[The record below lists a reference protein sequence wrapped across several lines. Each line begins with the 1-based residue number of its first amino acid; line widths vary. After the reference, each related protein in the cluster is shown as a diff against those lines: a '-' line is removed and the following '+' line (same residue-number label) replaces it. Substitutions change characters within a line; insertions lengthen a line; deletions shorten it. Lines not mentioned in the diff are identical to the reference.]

1 MFSPKRTVIFVNGRL
16 RSPKRLAALLRPDD
30 WLVAVDGG
38 LRHLRCLG
46 LAPRLLI
53 GDLDSVTED
62 EVRWAAENGAE
73 VRRYPRE
80 KDETDLELALAAGL
94 QTGSREIL
102 LAAALGGRL
111 DQTLGNL
118 GLLLRPDLDGLDVRL
133 EDGREEVF
141 LIRGRAEIQGRAGD
155 IVSLLPWNG
164 QAEGVATLALRYP
177 LRGETLYPDRTRGIS
192 NEMQGD
198 TAQVSLRAG
207 ILLCIH
213 TRKGLP
219 SQTLW
224 TRRGNK

>member
-1 MFSPKRTVIFVNGRL
+1 MLSAKRTVIFVNGRL

-30 WLVAVDGG
+30 WLIAADGG
-38 LRHLRCLG
+38 LRHLRRLG

-118 GLLLRPDLDGLDVRL
+118 GLLLRPELDGLDVRL

-141 LIRGRAEIQGRAGD
+141 LIRGLAEIRGRAGD

-164 QAEGVATLALRYP
+164 PAEGVTTQALRYP

-213 TRKGLP
+213 TRKG
-219 SQTLW
+219 
-224 TRRGNK
+224 

>member
-1 MFSPKRTVIFVNGRL
+1 MLSPKRTVIFVNGRL
-16 RSPKRLAALLRPDD
+16 RSPKRLAALLRPND
-30 WLVAVDGG
+30 WLIAADGG
-38 LRHLRCLG
+38 LRHLRRLG

-53 GDLDSVTED
+53 GDLDSVTEV

-80 KDETDLELALAAGL
+80 KDATDLELALAAAL
-94 QTGSREIL
+94 QTGSRVIL
-102 LAAALGGRL
+102 LVAALGGRL

-118 GLLLRPDLDGLDVRL
+118 GLLLRPELAGLDARL

-141 LIRGRAEIQGRAGD
+141 LIRERAEIHGRQGD

-164 QAEGVATLALRYP
+164 PAEGVSTQALRYP
-177 LRGETLYPDRTRGIS
+177 LRSETLYPDSTRGIS

-198 TAQVSLRAG
+198 TADVWLRAG

-213 TRKGLP
+213 TRK
-219 SQTLW
+219 
-224 TRRGNK
+224 R

>member
-118 GLLLRPDLDGLDVRL
+118 GLLLRPELDGLDVRL
-133 EDGREEVF
+133 EDGCEEVF
-141 LIRGRAEIQGRAGD
+141 LIRSRAEIQGRAGD

-198 TAQVSLRAG
+198 TAQVRLRAG
-207 ILLCIH
+207 SLLCIH
-213 TRKGLP
+213 TRKG
-219 SQTLW
+219 
-224 TRRGNK
+224 

>member
-118 GLLLRPDLDGLDVRL
+118 GLLLRPELDGLDVRL

-213 TRKGLP
+213 TRKG
-219 SQTLW
+219 
-224 TRRGNK
+224 

>member
-1 MFSPKRTVIFVNGRL
+1 MQSPKRTVIFVNGRL
-16 RSPKRLAALLRPDD
+16 RSPKRMAVLLRPDD
-30 WLVAVDGG
+30 WLIAADGG
-38 LRHLRCLG
+38 LRHLRHLG

-62 EVRWAAENGAE
+62 DVQWAVSRGAE

-80 KDETDLELALAAGL
+80 KDETDLELALLAAL
-94 QTGSREIL
+94 QTGSRGIL

-118 GLLLRPDLDGLDVRL
+118 SLLLRPELAGLDARL

-141 LIRGRAEIQGRAGD
+141 LIRAQAEIHGRKGD

-164 QAEGVATLALRYP
+164 PAEGVTTQSLRYP
-177 LRGETLYPDRTRGIS
+177 LYDETLYPDQTRGIS
-192 NEMQGD
+192 NEMLAG

-207 ILLCIH
+207 LLLCIH
-213 TRKGLP
+213 TRK
-219 SQTLW
+219 
-224 TRRGNK
+224 N

>member
-30 WLVAVDGG
+30 WLIAADGG
-38 LRHLRCLG
+38 LRHLRRLG

-118 GLLLRPDLDGLDVRL
+118 GLLLRPELDGLDVRL

-141 LIRGRAEIQGRAGD
+141 LIRGLAEIRGRAGD

-164 QAEGVATLALRYP
+164 PAEGVTTQALRYP

-213 TRKGLP
+213 TRKG
-219 SQTLW
+219 
-224 TRRGNK
+224 

>member
-1 MFSPKRTVIFVNGRL
+1 MLSAKRTVIFVNGRL
-16 RSPKRLAALLRPDD
+16 SSPKRLAELLRSDD
-30 WLVAVDGG
+30 WLIAADGG
-38 LRHLRCLG
+38 LRHLRRLG

-53 GDLDSVTED
+53 GDLDSVTEE

-80 KDETDLELALAAGL
+80 KDETDLELALAAAL

-118 GLLLRPDLDGLDVRL
+118 GLMLRPELAGLDARL

-141 LIRGRAEIQGRAGD
+141 MIRERAEIHGRKGD

-164 QAEGVATLALRYP
+164 PAEGVSTQALRYP
-177 LRGETLYPDRTRGIS
+177 LRDETLYPDHTRGIS

-213 TRKGLP
+213 MRRRRT
-219 SQTLW
+219 SQTQ
-224 TRRGNK
+224 

>member
-1 MFSPKRTVIFVNGRL
+1 MLSPKRTVIFVNGRL

-30 WLVAVDGG
+30 WLVAADGG

-62 EVRWAAENGAE
+62 EVRWAAENSAE

-198 TAQVSLRAG
+198 TAQVRLRAG
-207 ILLCIH
+207 SLLCIH
-213 TRKGLP
+213 TRKG
-219 SQTLW
+219 
-224 TRRGNK
+224 

>member
-1 MFSPKRTVIFVNGRL
+1 MLSAKRTVIFVNGRL

-30 WLVAVDGG
+30 WLIAADGG
-38 LRHLRCLG
+38 LRHLRRLG

-118 GLLLRPDLDGLDVRL
+118 GLLLRPELDGLDVRL

-141 LIRGRAEIQGRAGD
+141 LIRGLAEIQGRAGD

-164 QAEGVATLALRYP
+164 PAEGVTTQALRYP

-213 TRKGLP
+213 TRKG
-219 SQTLW
+219 
-224 TRRGNK
+224 